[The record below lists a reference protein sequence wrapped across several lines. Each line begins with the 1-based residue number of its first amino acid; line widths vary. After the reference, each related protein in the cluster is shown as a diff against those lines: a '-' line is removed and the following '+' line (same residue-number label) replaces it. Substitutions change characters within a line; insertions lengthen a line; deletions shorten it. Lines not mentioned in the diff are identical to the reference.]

1 MSYSRSTQLTEA
13 GQVLCLHGIARADR
27 ATRELP
33 LHPQSA
39 AGSSQEI
46 AGLKAESLQSYF
58 HCKVLF
64 QHRPCYSEIF
74 RSNSTSEL

>member
-1 MSYSRSTQLTEA
+1 MSYSRSAQLTEA

-46 AGLKAESLQSYF
+46 AGLKAESL
-58 HCKVLF
+58 
-64 QHRPCYSEIF
+64 
-74 RSNSTSEL
+74 